1 MKKLFSVL
9 VLLLPVLWNV
19 SAQVRIEGLV
29 TDKNKLPLPGANI
42 YIQNTY
48 DGTTADSL
56 GRFSFKT
63 SQKGIQQLS
72 VSFIGYQP
80 SLHKL
85 NLDSARILTLN
96 VTLMESDDQ
105 LNEVVI
111 NAGAFE
117 ASDEKKAVIMR
128 VFDIATTPS
137 AQGDIFGALGT
148 LPGVQKVGEDGR
160 VFVRGGEGYETKTFM
175 DGMLVS
181 SPYMSKMPDIPTRG
195 RFSPMLFSGTLFST
209 GAYSA
214 EYGQA
219 LSSIVDMTTN
229 SPETEERSS
238 ISLMTVGVMGSTT
251 LCADKSSLTLS
262 ADYVT
267 SELSNKINKQQ
278 VEWLKSP
285 EAVNA
290 TLMYRQKTGKTGLYK
305 SFATFSNNSSAMLYP
320 NLQAGLIQQIMLNS
334 DNVYFNNTF
343 NCMPAD
349 KWMIKSGLA
358 VNYDHQNVDLNKDN
372 VTTNQKML
380 HAKLG
385 LVYFLN
391 DKAEM
396 KVGGDWVHFSYEQKI
411 SMGGNFRLPFTNNEL
426 SAFSEMEYKVSKK
439 FAARMGVRLE
449 NSSLLEK
456 STLVPR
462 VSMAYK
468 TGNQSQVSLAGG
480 EFYQNPENDY
490 LKFAPRLR
498 QEKSR
503 HAVMTWQY
511 QTDLKT
517 FRIEGYLKEYDHLVK
532 FTRPLAVNP
541 LDYSNTG
548 SGHAQGVDIFW
559 RDKKTIDLSDYWIS
573 YSWINA
579 SRNYRD
585 YQASATPNF
594 VSEHNLSVVFKRFLE
609 PLRTYASATY
619 SFASSRPYH
628 DPNLPGFMNSRT
640 QSYNDISLS
649 LTYMLELFGNASV
662 LHLMVNNVTGFENVY
677 GYNFSGTPNA
687 AGRYE
692 STPIKSPYD
701 RQIILLVSI
710 LL

>member
-1 MKKLFSVL
+1 MKTLFSFL
-9 VLLLPVLWNV
+9 ILLLTVLLNV
-19 SAQVRIEGLV
+19 SAQVHIEGLV
-29 TDKNKLPLPGANI
+29 TDQNKLPLPGANI
-42 YIQNTY
+42 FLQNTY

-56 GRFSFKT
+56 GHFSFKT

-72 VSFIGYQP
+72 VSFIGYQ
-80 SLHKL
+80 SSQHTL
-85 NLDSARILTLN
+85 NLDRAKSITLN
-96 VTLMESDDQ
+96 VVLEESEGQ
-105 LNEVVI
+105 LSDVVI

-195 RFSPMLFSGTLFST
+195 RFSPLLFSGTLFST

-229 SPETEERSS
+229 SPETEDRSS

-251 LCADKSSLTLS
+251 KCWDKSSLTLS

-267 SELSNKINKQQ
+267 AALSNKINKQQ

-285 EAVNA
+285 EALSA
-290 TLMYRQKTGKTGLYK
+290 TMMYRHKTGKTGLLK
-305 SFATFSNNSSAMLYP
+305 SFATFSNNHSAMLYP
-320 NLQAGLIQQIMLNS
+320 NLQAGLNQQIRLNS
-334 DNVYFNNTF
+334 DNAYFNNTY
-343 NCMPAD
+343 NWMPHD

-358 VNYDHQNVDLNKDN
+358 MNYDHQDMDLNQNN
-372 VTTNQKML
+372 VTTNEKML

-385 LVYFLN
+385 LIYFLN
-391 DKAEM
+391 DKAEL
-396 KVGGDWVHFSYEQKI
+396 KVGGDWLHLDYEQKI
-411 SMGGNFRLPFTNNEL
+411 RMDGSYRLPFINNEL

-439 FAARMGVRLE
+439 FAARMGLRLE
-449 NSSLLEK
+449 NSSLLER

-462 VSMAYK
+462 LSMAYK
-468 TGNQSQVSLAGG
+468 TGKQSQISLAGG

-490 LKFAPRLR
+490 LKFAPQLR

-511 QTDLKT
+511 QTEFKT
-517 FRIEGYLKEYDHLVK
+517 LRIEGYLKEYDDLVK

-541 LDYSNTG
+541 LDYSNSG
-548 SGHAQGVDIFW
+548 SGHAEGVDIFW
-559 RDKKTIDLSDYWIS
+559 RDKKTIELSDYWIS

-585 YQASATPNF
+585 YQTSATPNY
-594 VSEHNLSVVFKRFLE
+594 VSEHNLSVVFKRFIE

-628 DPNLPGFMNSRT
+628 DPNLPGFMNART
-640 QSYNDISLS
+640 QSDNDISLS
-649 LTYMLELFGNASV
+649 LTYLMEVFGNASV
-662 LHLMVNNVTGFENVY
+662 LHLMVNNVAGFENVY
-677 GYNFSGTPNA
+677 GYNFSSTPDATGN
-687 AGRYE
+687 YE
-692 STPIKSPYD
+692 STPIKSPFE
-701 RQIILLVSI
+701 RQIILMISI
-710 LL
+710 ML